1 MRITPS
7 IAGVYH
13 GHTGHQDGR
22 DIIPPYTYRG
32 QTYSQN
38 WDAEGQAI
46 FNNGCRVPAA
56 QTPAAVTTTDTTT
69 TVGTTTNVDCP
80 PARRTITEVIP
91 GGVFHKT
98 GSKTNPYVFIRPSKN
113 SAHYDRSKHPD
124 DIIVPD
130 QVVTRTVEVEGECGA
145 VVAGQ
150 TTTVTLPG
158 QTVTLPGNVVTIPG
172 RTTTVAGATV
182 TIPGQTVTVGRAAR
196 VETPPA
202 RPSRSAL
209 SLIHI

>member
-1 MRITPS
+1 M
-7 IAGVYH
+7 
-13 GHTGHQDGR
+13 
-22 DIIPPYTYRG
+22 
-32 QTYSQN
+32 
-38 WDAEGQAI
+38 
-46 FNNGCRVPAA
+46 
-56 QTPAAVTTTDTTT
+56 TTTDTTT
-69 TVGTTTNVDCP
+69 TGGTTTNVDCP

-196 VETPPA
+196 VETRPA
-202 RPSRSAL
+202 GGVLGAVSPERSQSPQAQEAGGVLGATARAAESLGRSAVTATL
-209 SLIHI
+209 PFTGLPLWFAALAGLALLAAGLTLRRNS